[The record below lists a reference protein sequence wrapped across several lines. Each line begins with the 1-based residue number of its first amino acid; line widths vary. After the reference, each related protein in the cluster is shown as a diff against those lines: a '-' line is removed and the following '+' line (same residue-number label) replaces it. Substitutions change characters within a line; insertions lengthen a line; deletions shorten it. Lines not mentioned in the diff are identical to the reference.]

1 MHANDRVEIQE
12 ISAGNIGAV
21 IGLKGTKT

>member
-1 MHANDRVEIQE
+1 MHANDRVEIPE

-21 IGLKGTKT
+21 VGLKGTKT